1 MIRKAFVMQV
11 NPGCEREYA
20 RRHERLWYELE
31 QTLKSH
37 GVHDYSIFLHP
48 GTRQLFAYAVVESEE
63 RWQAIARTEACQR
76 WWHHMAELMP
86 TGEGHRPLAT
96 DLVEVFHL
104 D

>member
-63 RWQAIARTEACQR
+63 RWQAI
-76 WWHHMAELMP
+76 
-86 TGEGHRPLAT
+86 
-96 DLVEVFHL
+96 VNEVTFGKADKYERIDTML
-104 D
+104 DALRKEMRNQ